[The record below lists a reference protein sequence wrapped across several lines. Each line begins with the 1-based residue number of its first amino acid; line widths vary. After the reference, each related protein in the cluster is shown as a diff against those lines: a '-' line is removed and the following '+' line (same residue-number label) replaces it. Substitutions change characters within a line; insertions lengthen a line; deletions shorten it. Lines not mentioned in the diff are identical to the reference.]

1 MTFIH
6 LNHSITPTRAHKPRA
21 GGVPR
26 LEQSFNLPLR
36 PYECKASEILENL
49 VVVFSQCYES
59 LVLIDV
65 RDGHM
70 A

>member
-49 VVVFSQCYES
+49 VFVFSQCCES